1 MSVANL
7 TTQEASRWLHFSNMA
22 NTQSISLIQI
32 APLSASALAG
42 GIFTFSIPG
51 VASNLQAQGRF
62 IQQTPNGDY
71 VWWANLSNDRGYFG
85 IASNASGK
93 VAYAQVDG
101 QNYMMYLLSTQY
113 NALVRVNSAT
123 NIIPQLCLPDL
134 ETPAD
139 ITFSE
144 DCDVD
149 NDCPAVVS
157 VLVMVTPEA
166 MDWLGGNHTPLES
179 VLYFGLGL
187 HTVNFALLNSGVY
200 HKSVRF
206 IVEPYNFNFGLVP
219 NATVD
224 LQTFRDDPVA
234 IGRRQL
240 NRADLMFLI
249 TDSRYDLL
257 LGGVLN
263 SATGGPYVGFVSM
276 EYLISK
282 YYVFAHELG
291 HTFFLNHNRESNLG
305 DINYNGD
312 ELCAFGWRFQTSTGN
327 ISKTI
332 MATLRAEDI
341 QSSTRV
347 LNYSNPN
354 ISVGG
359 TPTGTSINFNAR
371 HASHNMCSVDDYFY
385 DQELR
390 VDISGPTF
398 VCEESVTYFANITSS
413 GAGVPGVGPYNV
425 RWSVSSGAVPT
436 LANPGH
442 PLGSLN
448 PITLYSGSLPN
459 PVFWLFVSVV
469 SADGVLMNDIIRV
482 ENPCG
487 VPNPL
492 IGGIGEMAKN
502 ETTPLNTRDFE
513 LFPNPTNQSLEVRFV
528 GTGQD
533 KMANYSILNT
543 LGEIVL
549 SGDVEIGVLNS
560 FNIDLTSK
568 ALPDGLYYLHLGADG
583 FNNTQKFIFKR

>member
-71 VWWANLSNDRGYFG
+71 VWWANLSDDRGYFG
-85 IASNASGK
+85 ISSNASGK

-234 IGRRQL
+234 IGRRQA
-240 NRADLMFLI
+240 NRADLMF
-249 TDSRYDLL
+249 
-257 LGGVLN
+257 
-263 SATGGPYVGFVSM
+263 F
-276 EYLISK
+276 
-282 YYVFAHELG
+282 
-291 HTFFLNHNRESNLG
+291 
-305 DINYNGD
+305 NYR
-312 ELCAFGWRFQTSTGN
+312 L
-327 ISKTI
+327 
-332 MATLRAEDI
+332 
-341 QSSTRV
+341 
-347 LNYSNPN
+347 
-354 ISVGG
+354 
-359 TPTGTSINFNAR
+359 
-371 HASHNMCSVDDYFY
+371 
-385 DQELR
+385 
-390 VDISGPTF
+390 
-398 VCEESVTYFANITSS
+398 
-413 GAGVPGVGPYNV
+413 
-425 RWSVSSGAVPT
+425 
-436 LANPGH
+436 
-442 PLGSLN
+442 
-448 PITLYSGSLPN
+448 
-459 PVFWLFVSVV
+459 
-469 SADGVLMNDIIRV
+469 
-482 ENPCG
+482 
-487 VPNPL
+487 
-492 IGGIGEMAKN
+492 
-502 ETTPLNTRDFE
+502 
-513 LFPNPTNQSLEVRFV
+513 
-528 GTGQD
+528 
-533 KMANYSILNT
+533 
-543 LGEIVL
+543 
-549 SGDVEIGVLNS
+549 
-560 FNIDLTSK
+560 
-568 ALPDGLYYLHLGADG
+568 
-583 FNNTQKFIFKR
+583 